1 MSMERHELLLS
12 CRKGDLEKVQYLVE
26 QKEVEINI
34 RDNWDSTPL
43 YYACLCGHRSIVQF
57 LLENG
62 AKCEANTFDGERC
75 LYGALTNE
83 IRNLLKSFN
92 VISTKTIRR
101 DLYEEFLR
109 RLLDTGMYA
118 DVYFHL
124 NGEVIPAHKSILSA
138 RCPYFATLFRN
149 RWLGRQ
155 NIKLKHYLIQPSI
168 LKSIFQYLYTGRLET
183 HTDDIDDCIRLAK
196 QCELYKLI
204 EEITEKHKKDLSF
217 ESSKPGVSVTTLIL
231 EPSVNNMDLQYDLG
245 RLADLALPTEL
256 CNFVVGELPFDPEY
270 ASIYADICFSVEGH
284 KFLCHKAIFCGRS
297 DYFRAQL
304 CDHFGESNTGDNSI
318 QVVTL
323 YSITADVF
331 TRVMYY
337 IYQDFCELT
346 EDTVYDV
353 LCAADLYMLPG
364 LKRQC
369 ANCISKY
376 IDDSNV
382 LSILMLSRLY
392 SLPRLEDQ
400 CAEFMANN
408 LDKII
413 ELPEFA
419 EIVKKDAKEVK
430 RRQETDSIDIID
442 EIRFHI
448 TSFIQT
454 YSDVEEAN
462 EKLKQIDDLLESLD
476 LEG

>member
-1 MSMERHELLLS
+1 MDRHELLLS

-43 YYACLCGHRSIVQF
+43 YYACLCGHRSIVRNVK
-57 LLENG
+57 LIPLMEKG
-62 AKCEANTFDGERC
+62 VYT
-75 LYGALTNE
+75 GALTND

-109 RLLDTGMYA
+109 RLLETGVYA

-124 NGEVIPAHKSILSA
+124 NGEEIPAHKSILSA

-155 NIKLKHYLIQPSI
+155 NIKLKHYLIQPST
-168 LKSIFQYLYTGRLET
+168 LKSILQYLYTGRLET
-183 HTDDIDDCIRLAK
+183 HIDDIDDCIRLAK
-196 QCELYKLI
+196 QCKLYELI
-204 EEITEKHKKDLSF
+204 EEITEKTQERF
-217 ESSKPGVSVTTLIL
+217 IFWW
-231 EPSVNNMDLQYDLG
+231 
-245 RLADLALPTEL
+245 LA
-256 CNFVVGELPFDPEY
+256 F
-270 ASIYADICFSVEGH
+270 
-284 KFLCHKAIFCGRS
+284 FCGRS
-297 DYFRAQL
+297 DYFKAQL
-304 CDHFGESNTGDNSI
+304 SDHFGETDTDDNSI
-318 QVVTL
+318 QVVAL
-323 YSITADVF
+323 HSITADIF

-337 IYQDFCELT
+337 IYQDYCELT

-353 LCAADLYMLPG
+353 LCAADLYLLPG

-392 SLPRLEDQ
+392 SLQRLEDQ
-400 CAEFMANN
+400 CAEFIANN
-408 LDKII
+408 LEKII
-413 ELPEFA
+413 LLTEFA

-430 RRQETDSIDIID
+430 KRQETDSIDIID

-448 TSFIQT
+448 TSFIQS

-462 EKLKQIDDLLESLD
+462 EKLKKIDDLLETLD